1 MKTLFFHSFWVA
13 TDLIRCPGV
22 LRKIFD
28 PGREG
33 AQGVHPG
40 GGGGCI
46 GCWIWSIRESKLQLW
61 IYYQNLVCLPNLALV
76 WSKFDPVWSIWLILC
91 QLYCISQYSV
101 ALFHQNLKLGADF
114 TFKMAITRW
123 FRMPRNLRKLI
134 LRSDGWKQFNSA

>member
-1 MKTLFFHSFWVA
+1 MPWGIEENFWPRKG
-13 TDLIRCPGV
+13 RCT
-22 LRKIFD
+22 
-28 PGREG
+28 GR
-33 AQGVHPG
+33 APG
-40 GGGGCI
+40 GRGGGCI

-114 TFKMAITRW
+114 TFRMAITRR

-134 LRSDGWKQFNSA
+134 LRSHCWKQVNNA